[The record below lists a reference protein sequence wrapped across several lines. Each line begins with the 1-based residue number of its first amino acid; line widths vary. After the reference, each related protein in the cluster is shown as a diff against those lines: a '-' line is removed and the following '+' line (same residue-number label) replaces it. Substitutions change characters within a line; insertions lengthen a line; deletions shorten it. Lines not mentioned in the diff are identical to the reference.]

1 MWFEDQLKSLIA
13 KAADD
18 FDEAAA
24 ADIKV
29 KSEEDN
35 TTRGEFLDGILA
47 AQKAEREQLW
57 KRLHQLEDRHREAG
71 LQKIAGTDN
80 SPEQKVIQA
89 AQGPDESAQL
99 FRHSNSV
106 HQIARPDEEDV
117 LEIQFKDQLYKSV
130 AQFRKALEYIREEF
144 RDATEALTREET
156 VLAECSDIKTVLS
169 RRVDEARQQGRG
181 YRRRMQMRETM
192 DKLRLNH
199 EATMNDLVDFLDQH
213 YPAHRVK
220 LNPDADWDEEEN
232 EVEYELKYLLEDLMN
247 LAVINPTNPYVQLES
262 GMYWPP
268 YVETLIK
275 AGIAVRHPEDALRIR
290 LVDYRL

>member
-57 KRLHQLEDRHREAG
+57 KRL
-71 LQKIAGTDN
+71 
-80 SPEQKVIQA
+80 
-89 AQGPDESAQL
+89 
-99 FRHSNSV
+99 